1 MAFYV
6 QHWLILKLC
15 GMFLLYM
22 GIYEKMKIFTAMAVT
37 CVVILPVMAYISQKP
52 ALKWTLGTDL
62 HKK

>member
-1 MAFYV
+1 
-6 QHWLILKLC
+6 
-15 GMFLLYM
+15 
-22 GIYEKMKIFTAMAVT
+22 MKIFTAMAVT